1 MVGYDESMTAAKIAI
16 TLPRPLLAK
25 VKGAVKRGRAS
36 SVSAFV
42 SEALEARV
50 REDSLAGLVRDLIA
64 EHGASV
70 VLVAREHHD
79 AIVTSDVEDLR
90 CLDPAA
96 RLERI

>member
-1 MVGYDESMTAAKIAI
+1 MGWYDESMTAAKIAI

-64 EHGASV
+64 QHGEPSRKDNAWARR
-70 VLVAREHHD
+70 VLGPKGR
-79 AIVTSDVEDLR
+79 
-90 CLDPAA
+90 
-96 RLERI
+96 

>member
-25 VKGAVKRGRAS
+25 VKVAVKRGRAS

-50 REDSLAGLVRDLIA
+50 RQDSLAALVRDLVA
-64 EHGASV
+64 EHGEPSQKDKAWAKR
-70 VLVAREHHD
+70 VLRPKR
-79 AIVTSDVEDLR
+79 T
-90 CLDPAA
+90 
-96 RLERI
+96 

>member
-25 VKGAVKRGRAS
+25 VKGAVRRGRAA

-50 REDSLAGLVRDLIA
+50 REDSLASLVRDLIA
-64 EHGASV
+64 EHGEPSPRDKAWAKR
-70 VLVAREHHD
+70 VLG
-79 AIVTSDVEDLR
+79 SKLK
-90 CLDPAA
+90 
-96 RLERI
+96 

>member
-1 MVGYDESMTAAKIAI
+1 MTAAKIAI

-25 VKGAVKRGRAS
+25 VKGAVKRGRAG

-64 EHGASV
+64 EHGEPSRKDKAWARR
-70 VLVAREHHD
+70 VLGSKPR
-79 AIVTSDVEDLR
+79 
-90 CLDPAA
+90 
-96 RLERI
+96 

>member
-1 MVGYDESMTAAKIAI
+1 MFWYDESMTAAKIAI

-50 REDSLAGLVRDLIA
+50 REDSLAGLVQDLIA
-64 EHGASV
+64 EYGEPSRKDKAWAKR
-70 VLVAREHHD
+70 VLGPKPR
-79 AIVTSDVEDLR
+79 
-90 CLDPAA
+90 
-96 RLERI
+96 